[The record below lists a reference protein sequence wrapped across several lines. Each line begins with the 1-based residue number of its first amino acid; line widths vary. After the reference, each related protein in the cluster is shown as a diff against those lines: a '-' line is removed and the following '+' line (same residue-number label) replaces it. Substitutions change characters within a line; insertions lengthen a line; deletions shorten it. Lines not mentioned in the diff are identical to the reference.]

1 MKGYSKG
8 YNKGYSKGYGK
19 KTTTSKWVPKIKNEE
34 IEDQMIDDD
43 ESVSIIVD
51 KPIGESSSYSTG
63 QGKSLVIV
71 ESPGKIKKIRSYLG
85 YNFIVMASVGH
96 IMDLPPKELGIN
108 LTNLEPTYVINDD
121 KKKVVSGLKSV
132 LKNVSNIYIASDADR
147 EGEFIGYSLVK
158 LLNLKN
164 NYHRITFHEI
174 TKTAINKAIN
184 QPGLLDENM
193 IKAQQCRRITDRLIG
208 YLVSPILSKNVKGGY
223 GAGRVQSVIVKLIL
237 DKQLERERF
246 WQNNDSTFFVCNGSF
261 NINLPKLCNEPF
273 KINAKLYTDNILIKT
288 NKQTMII
295 CFETIKYFNNKG
307 QWNVVNTQVRDVKT
321 YPQAP
326 FITSTL
332 QQASYY
338 RYKFSPDKTMKVA
351 QQLYEKGYITY
362 MRTDSPCLSQ
372 EALFQIK
379 NYVETTYGQK
389 YSKLKQYKAK
399 SSSAQEA
406 HECIRPTHIDTL
418 SDNLED
424 VYDDAKRLYQLIW
437 ERTIA
442 SQMIECTTSNLDI
455 TLELILDKSIRSKK
469 NSVNKILSKL
479 NLPKFIGTVSKITEL
494 GFCIIYGENNDHD
507 NSDNEENITNN
518 NVNFNYKVKKTST
531 DDQNNKLIEMS
542 SMESLNSSQ
551 PLYNQPMLIKT
562 LESYGIGRPS
572 TYANLIKKI
581 VDYKY
586 VETSNIVG
594 INKQLVEIKYKPTT
608 DKIVIKEKRSIVGGE
623 KQKLIV
629 TDLGKNVVNFLNK
642 NFPGLMDYKFTSD
655 MENKLDMIA
664 EGKISS
670 DEVLKDFYGL
680 LSSWLTKTKNN
691 IEI

>member
-1 MKGYSKG
+1 MKGYSKKSFT
-8 YNKGYSKGYGK
+8 NKWNSKNKK
-19 KTTTSKWVPKIKNEE
+19 KTQDDLI
-34 IEDQMIDDD
+34 IDDEND
-43 ESVSIIVD
+43 INVNTTNNTS
-51 KPIGESSSYSTG
+51 
-63 QGKSLVIV
+63 KSLVIV

-85 YNFIVMASVGH
+85 YNFLVMASVGH

-121 KKKVVSGLKSV
+121 KKKVVSGLKSA

-174 TKTAINKAIN
+174 TKSAINKAIN
-184 QPGLLDENM
+184 QPGVLDENM

-237 DKQLERERF
+237 DKQMEREKF
-246 WQNNDSTFFVCNGSF
+246 WSNNNSTFFICNGNF
-261 NINLPKLCNEPF
+261 NINVPKLCNETF
-273 KINAKLYTDNILIKT
+273 KLNGKMYTDNILIKT
-288 NKQTMII
+288 NKHTMIL
-295 CFETIKYFNNKG
+295 CFETMKYFNKMG
-307 QWNVVNTQVRDVKT
+307 QWNIVNTQVRDVKT
-321 YPQAP
+321 YPQPP

-332 QQASYY
+332 QQAAYY

-372 EALFQIK
+372 DALFQIK

-399 SSSAQEA
+399 SASAQEA
-406 HECIRPTHIDTL
+406 HECIRPTHIDML

-424 VYDDAKRLYQLIW
+424 VYDDAKKLYQLVW

-442 SQMIECTTSNLDI
+442 SQMIESTTSNLDI
-455 TLELILDKSIRSKK
+455 TLELILDKSNRSKK
-469 NSVNKILSKL
+469 KSVDDILNKL
-479 NLPKFIGTVSKITEL
+479 NLPKFMGSVSKVVEP
-494 GFCIIYGENNDHD
+494 GFRIIYGENNDHD
-507 NSDNEENITNN
+507 NSENEDNLNSVNNI
-518 NVNFNYKVKKTST
+518 NFNYKAKKT
-531 DDQNNKLIEMS
+531 DEQNIKLIDMS

-586 VETSNIVG
+586 VETSNVNG
-594 INKQLVEIKYKPTT
+594 IEKHLVEIKYKPTT
-608 DKIVIKEKRSIVGGE
+608 DKIMIKEKKSVVGGE
-623 KQKLIV
+623 KQKLVV
-629 TDLGKNVVNFLNK
+629 TDLGKNVVNFLNR
-642 NFPGLMDYKFTSD
+642 NFPGMMDYKFTSG

-664 EGKISS
+664 EGKITSE
-670 DEVLKDFYGL
+670 EVLKEFYGL
-680 LSSWLTKTKNN
+680 LDGWLKKTNTNKS
-691 IEI
+691 ISYEI